1 VLLQLAV
8 AGLVKHEVLRIVEH
22 QSDSVV
28 LAEGNGAK
36 HKCAREKK
44 RRMSHCLVNPGRSA
58 SLPHACAKSTLIR
71 IPRFPML
78 RPMTTI
84 PSICSAILVFAAL
97 SLHAGEKTREK
108 TAVTDDAAKARLAEL
123 DVYWAEVSRA
133 VREGDFKAYVATC
146 HPEGVLVS
154 GTKKTSQPLAT
165 ALARWEKDFT
175 ATREG
180 KVRGNV
186 EFRFSQRLGDATT
199 AHESGIFRY
208 TTLTDGAEPKYDYIR
223 LEALLVKRGDVWKIL
238 MENQIGPATRAQW
251 DALR

>member
-1 VLLQLAV
+1 
-8 AGLVKHEVLRIVEH
+8 
-22 QSDSVV
+22 
-28 LAEGNGAK
+28 
-36 HKCAREKK
+36 
-44 RRMSHCLVNPGRSA
+44 
-58 SLPHACAKSTLIR
+58 
-71 IPRFPML
+71 
-78 RPMTTI
+78 MTAI
-84 PSICSAILVFAAL
+84 PSICSAVLLLAAI
-97 SLHAGEKTREK
+97 SLPAGGTTQEKT
-108 TAVTDDAAKARLAEL
+108 TVTDEAAKARLVEL
-123 DVYWAEVSRA
+123 DAYWAEVSRA

-154 GTKKTSQPLAT
+154 GTKKMSQPLAT

-199 AHESGIFRY
+199 AHETGIFRY
-208 TTLTDGAEPKYDYIR
+208 TTLTDGAEPKYEYMR

-238 MENQIGPATRAQW
+238 MENQIGPGTQAEW